1 MGSGSSFGQGR
12 PRYIFFVS
20 PCRIHACNFVLNEH
34 KRDAFDLRSI
44 TLVRV
49 KRLANNP
56 SNEQSQNT
64 NAGRP
69 SMCASCGSII
79 GAGQKECAVCGASV
93 GSSSGTRTAGPTP
106 DNETVRFARAV
117 LDRPY
122 KFTIILLVAN
132 VFIFILMWQTS
143 GQGFS
148 MVNALPNEVLVP
160 FGAKVNHYIQVRHEW
175 WRFVTPMFLHVNL
188 LHLLVNMYSLWIV
201 GPYVEKLYGSA
212 KFVVFWVLTG
222 IAGVVASY
230 LTVRPGIS
238 GGPLVRFIFK
248 AADEPSAGASG
259 ALFGLVGVLF
269 VFGIKYRHELPEGFK
284 RAFGTGLLPMIL
296 MNLFIGYVMRGFI
309 DNAAHL
315 GGLVSGA
322 LLALVIDYRRPG
334 EKSGM
339 AITWKILQVAALI
352 LVVFSFSMT
361 VKRFRDP
368 LPEGLVNQPEQTS
381 DPNRQKFVDWAQA
394 MNGAQEA
401 FYQALKDRDASKIDG
416 AVKALESAPSLDPQA
431 DNLREQMKGF
441 LLRAKE
447 SNVSEQK
454 SAGSTAKP
462 QPGLHQLTLDFVA
475 WNKEYNQWLKTNG
488 KNYGLFEVGETQP
501 QK

>member
-1 MGSGSSFGQGR
+1 
-12 PRYIFFVS
+12 
-20 PCRIHACNFVLNEH
+20 
-34 KRDAFDLRSI
+34 
-44 TLVRV
+44 
-49 KRLANNP
+49 
-56 SNEQSQNT
+56 
-64 NAGRP
+64 
-69 SMCASCGSII
+69 MCAGCGSII

-93 GSSSGTRTAGPTP
+93 TGPANSRSP
-106 DNETVRFARAV
+106 GPQVDNETIRFARAV

-132 VFIFILMWQTS
+132 VFIFTLMWQTS
-143 GQGFS
+143 GQIFS
-148 MVNALPNEVLVP
+148 LVNPLPNEVLVP

-175 WRFVTPMFLHVNL
+175 WRFVTPMFLHINL

-230 LTVRPGIS
+230 LAVRPDIS

-248 AADEPSAGASG
+248 TADEPSAGASG
-259 ALFGLVGVLF
+259 ALFGLIGVLF

-322 LLALVIDYRRPG
+322 ALALVIDYRRPG

-352 LVVFSFSMT
+352 LVVLSFAMT

-368 LPEGLVNQPEQTS
+368 LPEGLINQPEQAT
-381 DPNRQKFVDWAQA
+381 DPNTKRFLDWAQG
-394 MNGAQEA
+394 MNAAREA
-401 FYQALKDRDASKIDG
+401 FYQATLRRDSSKIDD
-416 AVKALESAPSLDPQA
+416 AIKALAAAPSLDPKA
-431 DNLREQMKGF
+431 DDLLARLNAF
-441 LLRAKE
+441 LLRAKDI
-447 SNVSEQK
+447 N
-454 SAGSTAKP
+454 AGEKGPAG
-462 QPGLHQLTLDFVA
+462 PGPKKAQADLGQLTQEFDA
-475 WNKEYNQWLKTNG
+475 WTNEYDQWLGTTG
-488 KNYGLFEVGETQP
+488 KNYGFYEVRTDP
-501 QK
+501 PK